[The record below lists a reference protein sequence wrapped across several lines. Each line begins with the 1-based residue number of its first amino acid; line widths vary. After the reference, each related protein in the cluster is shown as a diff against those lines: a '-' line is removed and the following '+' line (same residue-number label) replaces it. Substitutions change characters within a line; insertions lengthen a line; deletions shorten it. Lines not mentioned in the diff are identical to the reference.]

1 MHHRAV
7 ILSAEHA
14 PDDGVGVAKQFAAQV
29 HGKLAGLHEIRAA
42 LLTEDFLGRDA
53 AVLTDDTDDELR
65 GQRGAVAA
73 LPHDVEQILF
83 GKIAAEQG
91 AVGRHPE
98 DDAGKPP
105 DIRAVLRDEQQ
116 LLPGQGQAAEFGL
129 LLGALAFAI
138 SVYDGFQSTLT
149 RWISRYISIYLWL
162 PVSDLFSSVL
172 ARIQTLML
180 QKDIEQLSDP
190 NFIPDGSS
198 TVYVIFMIIGI
209 VGYFT
214 IPTVA
219 SWIVSAGG
227 TSAYN
232 RNVARAG
239 SIAGAAVGAA
249 GGKVSGKLLK

>member
-105 DIRAVLRDEQQ
+105 DVRALSSIFPMSSAGSSIRTSSDCNSVLREV
-116 LLPGQGQAAEFGL
+116 P
-129 LLGALAFAI
+129 
-138 SVYDGFQSTLT
+138 
-149 RWISRYISIYLWL
+149 
-162 PVSDLFSSVL
+162 
-172 ARIQTLML
+172 
-180 QKDIEQLSDP
+180 
-190 NFIPDGSS
+190 
-198 TVYVIFMIIGI
+198 
-209 VGYFT
+209 
-214 IPTVA
+214 
-219 SWIVSAGG
+219 
-227 TSAYN
+227 
-232 RNVARAG
+232 
-239 SIAGAAVGAA
+239 
-249 GGKVSGKLLK
+249 